1 MEIKM
6 ETGGCL
12 CGKVRYQFERE
23 NVISAGHCHCIDCQ
37 KATRSGKATIIFIPT
52 KSLQINKYF
61 KVYSVIGTDGTN
73 VHRGFCPDCGSPI
86 ISYVTE
92 QPDLRFIKAG
102 SLDESSWVKA
112 ESSFWRV
119 SAKNWDPVNKTL
131 PCFEQNPK

>member
-1 MEIKM
+1 M

-37 KATRSGKATIIFIPT
+37 KATGSGKATIIFIPT

-119 SAKNWDPVNKTL
+119 SA
-131 PCFEQNPK
+131 